1 MKRSIRIFLILL
13 IGGIIGFF
21 LIKNQTKS
29 HSPEETV
36 HYRTGNLKVEVFYN
50 RPAKRGREIFGEL
63 VPFNQVWRTGANEAT
78 TFSVNQAVQVDGSLL
93 EAGRYTLW
101 TIPQPDSWK
110 IIFNKKMYAW
120 GIDLSTQ
127 EAARDEAYDALII
140 EVPTQ
145 KLPETVER
153 FSIHFEKQNHL
164 NYMVLSWDQTQVSFA
179 FDKLNKKA

>member
-1 MKRSIRIFLILL
+1 
-13 IGGIIGFF
+13 
-21 LIKNQTKS
+21 
-29 HSPEETV
+29 
-36 HYRTGNLKVEVFYN
+36 
-50 RPAKRGREIFGEL
+50 
-63 VPFNQVWRTGANEAT
+63 
-78 TFSVNQAVQVDGSLL
+78 
-93 EAGRYTLW
+93 
-101 TIPQPDSWK
+101 
-110 IIFNKKMYAW
+110 MYAW